1 MKLTFDEIET
11 AIASI
16 FGGAYIPNTL
26 DVNNDSVTFNVFDD
40 SDSEYHGEHCVEMYP
55 GQDPIIIGF
64 EEAKENAL
72 IELNKQIW

>member
-1 MKLTFDEIET
+1 MKLKSDEIET

-26 DVNNDSVTFNVFDD
+26 DVNNDRVTFTVHNNGRYPGD
-40 SDSEYHGEHCVEMYP
+40 HMVEMYP
-55 GQDPIIIGF
+55 GQDPVIIGF
-64 EEAKENAL
+64 GKITENAL